1 MYISKDGMEIS
12 EVLSGLPETLQPLYR
27 EVKLSLT
34 LTYVLTI
41 LFSCRRI
48 SKQSEHI
55 LACPDLTVLL
65 LVLHDMILPAPFG
78 TE

>member
-27 EVKLSLT
+27 EVKLSVT
-34 LTYVLTI
+34 FTYVLAI
-41 LFSCRRI
+41 LLSCRPI

-55 LACPDLTVLL
+55 LAYPDLTVSL